1 MNSSTKEL
9 HSSINKFNKALD
21 KAFDMQA
28 DVCKAMRDVEFDQ
41 LLLNKVIAEHLYREG
56 RFQLADEFTAEAAW
70 AGAAQLRAPYV
81 ALHTVLQQIKQ
92 HNLGP
97 ALQWA
102 EQHRAKL
109 SPDGGASSFE
119 FRLHALSFLSL
130 LTGTSTAAA
139 LSYAQQHFGPF
150 KARHMRDIQRLMGC
164 LLFCD
169 RQPADTPYADLLS
182 PTRWE
187 EVAQEFARQACSLM
201 GQAYDSP
208 LAVAVAAGGAALP
221 PLLKLNTMMQ
231 KNGQDLAACTQLPIE
246 IEVGQEFVYRSIF
259 ACPVSRDQS
268 TADNPP
274 KLLPCNHVLCEQSIL
289 KIARSRSRV
298 FKCPYCP
305 MEARPDNLRLLIFPD
320 VE

>member
-1 MNSSTKEL
+1 M
-9 HSSINKFNKALD
+9 H
-21 KAFDMQA
+21 
-28 DVCKAMRDVEFDQ
+28 
-41 LLLNKVIAEHLYREG
+41 
-56 RFQLADEFTAEAAW
+56 FTM
-70 AGAAQLRAPYV
+70 
-81 ALHTVLQQIKQ
+81 
-92 HNLGP
+92 
-97 ALQWA
+97 
-102 EQHRAKL
+102 
-109 SPDGGASSFE
+109 
-119 FRLHALSFLSL
+119 
-130 LTGTSTAAA
+130 
-139 LSYAQQHFGPF
+139 HF
-150 KARHMRDIQRLMGC
+150 
-164 LLFCD
+164 
-169 RQPADTPYADLLS
+169 T
-182 PTRWE
+182 
-187 EVAQEFARQACSLM
+187 
-201 GQAYDSP
+201 QAYDSP